1 MFLGIEIGGT
11 KLQLG
16 VGSGDGTPLRHLERR
31 AVDPAHG
38 SAGIRSHI
46 QQVVPELIKQFPVGG
61 IVYGFGGPVNR
72 QTGRVTTSHQIDGW
86 DDFPLVDWTQQTFGR
101 PCLLYNDCDAAT
113 VAEARLGA
121 GLAARLVYF
130 VTVGTGVGGGLAID
144 GQLHAADRPA
154 VAEIGHLRPGLEATD
169 PGDTVESLASGWGIV
184 KAAQRRMAEP
194 SYAAPAADPQQPQSA
209 PISLW
214 SVCQGHAEQL
224 TAQRVADAA
233 EAGDPLAE
241 TVLAEAIRALG
252 WAIAQVI
259 TLTAVE
265 IVVISGGVSL
275 IGETRFFAPLR
286 REVAR
291 YVFGPLQNAW
301 QLVPA
306 QWGEEVV
313 VHGALAL
320 AAESWNA
327 DG

>member
-16 VGSGDGTPLRHLERR
+16 IGSGDGTPLVQLERR

-38 SAGIRSHI
+38 SAGICSHI
-46 QQVVPELIKQFPVGG
+46 QQVVPDLLQRFPVSG
-61 IVYGFGGPVNR
+61 IAYGFGGPVDR
-72 QTGRVTTSHQIDGW
+72 RTGRITTSHQIDGW
-86 DDFPLVDWTQQTFGR
+86 DDFPLVDWTQQTFDK

-113 VAEARLGA
+113 IAEARLGA

-144 GQLHAADRPA
+144 GQLHAAHRPA
-154 VAEIGHLRPGLEATD
+154 VAEIGHLRPGLAATD
-169 PGDTVESLASGWGIV
+169 PSDTVESLASGWGIV

-194 SYAAPAADPQQPQSA
+194 SYSAPAIDPQQPQLT
-209 PISLW
+209 PVSLW
-214 SVCQGHAEQL
+214 SICQGDPEQL
-224 TAQRVADAA
+224 TAQHVADAA

-241 TVLAEAIRALG
+241 TIIAEAIRALG

-265 IVVISGGVSL
+265 LVIVSGGVSL
-275 IGETRFFAPLR
+275 MGETRFFAPLR
-286 REVAR
+286 REVSR

-320 AAESWNA
+320 AAEAWNA
-327 DG
+327 GV

>member
-16 VGSGDGTPLRHLERR
+16 IGNGDGTPLLHLERR

-46 QQVVPELIKQFPVGG
+46 QQVVPELLKQFPVGG
-61 IVYGFGGPVNR
+61 IAYGFGGPVDR
-72 QTGRVTTSHQIDGW
+72 QTGCVTTSHQIDGW
-86 DDFPLVDWTQQTFGR
+86 DNFPLVNWTQQTFNK

-121 GLAARLVYF
+121 GRQARLVYF
-130 VTVGTGVGGGLAID
+130 VTVGTGVGGGLAVD
-144 GQLHAADRPA
+144 GQLHATNRPA
-154 VAEIGHLRPGLEATD
+154 VAEIGHLRPGLQATE
-169 PGDTVESLASGWGIV
+169 PSDTVEALASGWGIV
-184 KAAQRRMAEP
+184 KAAQQRMAEP
-194 SYAAPAADPQQPQSA
+194 SCSVSARDSRQRQAAA
-209 PISLW
+209 ISLW
-214 SVCQGHAEQL
+214 SVCHGDTEQL
-224 TAQRVADAA
+224 TAQRVAEAA
-233 EAGDPLAE
+233 QAGDPLAE
-241 TVLAEAIRALG
+241 AVLAEAIRALG

-275 IGETRFFAPLR
+275 IGETRFFNPLR
-286 REVAR
+286 REVTR

-306 QWGEEVV
+306 RWGEEVV

-320 AAESWNA
+320 AAETWNP
-327 DG
+327 DV